1 MTTSLYTSS
10 GSLNSKSVQPTP
22 SSSSSLE
29 SKVEIFVDKVLGSG
43 RFTVYHAYLPLKGTE
58 YAIKVFP
65 NERSSEAA
73 FQREKEAMSI
83 PKHRNVI
90 GQITGINLKG
100 LDALNSNLILMEYAS
115 HGTLYDFVLNKGFL
129 EEKMIRTYFHQLIDG
144 LEFLHSQG
152 VAHMDLKLDNLL
164 LSEDFILKI
173 GDFDH
178 SQKIN
183 EKGPKC
189 RGTSCY
195 RAPEV
200 YLGKCQDLIGAD
212 VYSAG
217 VILYTMRARE
227 FPFVEHNDG
236 TRNEL
241 IHYDLFLNDN
251 EEFWKVKTA
260 EKMNPNFFSE
270 SLREL
275 LNGMMHEDLSKRFTL
290 VDIKNSEWYN
300 GPIFKQS
307 ELKIKMEKMWER
319 IIFKKS
325 LKRGR
330 SPTN

>member
-1 MTTSLYTSS
+1 MTTSLYTCDP
-10 GSLNSKSVQPTP
+10 LNSKSLQPI

-29 SKVEIFVDKVLGSG
+29 GKVEIFVDRVLGSG
-43 RFTVYHAYLPLKGTE
+43 RFSVYHAYLPLKGTE
-58 YAIKVFP
+58 YAIKVFS
-65 NERSSEAA
+65 NEKNSEASY
-73 FQREKEAMSI
+73 QREKEAMTI
-83 PKHRNVI
+83 PRHKNVI
-90 GQITGINLKG
+90 GAISNINLKG
-100 LDALNSNLILMEYAS
+100 LDAVNSNFILMEYAPY
-115 HGTLYDFVLNKGFL
+115 GTVYDLVLNKGLL
-129 EEKMIRTYFHQLIDG
+129 EEKTIRTYFHQVIEG

-152 VAHMDLKLDNLL
+152 IAHMDLKLDNLL
-164 LSEDFILKI
+164 LGEDFVLKI

-183 EKGPKC
+183 EKRPKC

-236 TRNEL
+236 EL
-241 IHYDLFLNDN
+241 LHYDLFLNDN
-251 EEFWKVKTA
+251 EEFWRVKTA
-260 EKMNPNFFSE
+260 DKINPNFFSE

-290 VDIKNSEWYN
+290 NDIKNSEWYN
-300 GPIFKQS
+300 GPIFKQE
-307 ELKIKMEKMWER
+307 ELKVKMEKMWER

-330 SPTN
+330 SPVN